1 MNPSAMK
8 IYIYIYIY
16 IRVDHM
22 NGSIFAVHQHR
33 QILCDVLTY
42 CRLSLFLVVVVV
54 VVFSQTITNNK
65 KNLTYLKILHQ
76 LGKHHRIHSEF
87 SKRFSFSKILLKL
100 FWCCIF
106 YVCQINNNDPQPI
119 VERWKKK
126 RKRWWW
132 WSEVIGV
139 RVDRW
144 VQLQPKRYYTY
155 FDSIDSYLLYIS
167 DTYCSYLTSSIK
179 SKILNPT
186 P

>member
-1 MNPSAMK
+1 MQKFKERLVAKKGNTTKTGKRFLPNW
-8 IYIYIYIY
+8 IQVRWRYIYIYIY

-33 QILCDVLTY
+33 QILCDVVTY
-42 CRLSLFLVVVVV
+42 CRLSLFLVVVV

-126 RKRWWW
+126 RRKDDD
-132 WSEVIGV
+132 
-139 RVDRW
+139 DRRLSVW
-144 VQLQPKRYYTY
+144 
-155 FDSIDSYLLYIS
+155 LL
-167 DTYCSYLTSSIK
+167 L
-179 SKILNPT
+179 L
-186 P
+186 